1 MRQRERPATIIT
13 ITEISELQN
22 DQSIVADMIDVL
34 VSNAALNLAM
44 VPSRLFKKTVQQ
56 GRSE

>member
-1 MRQRERPATIIT
+1 VTTIT
-13 ITEISELQN
+13 ITAINVLLN
-22 DQSIVADMIDVL
+22 DQDIEVDMIDVRM
-34 VSNAALNLAM
+34 STAALSNTM

>member
-1 MRQRERPATIIT
+1 MERNATIST
-13 ITEISELQN
+13 VMAISEFQN
-22 DQSIVADMIDVL
+22 EQGIEVDMIDTL
-34 VSNAALNLAM
+34 VGSTELNHTM